1 MSLKIPANFGLST
14 SLKELSDAKIEIIR
28 KEKELNLYIKEF
40 IDSVILTKEQVLAS
54 IPSSQYHLYC
64 KKKVELTYK
73 SQKVEENI
81 FGMTY
86 FRNSNKPY
94 IKNYDFSG
102 SIDELLSPIP
112 FFRLSKDKIEIV
124 KYFIIDS
131 DNHLLIPVYIKP
143 HNSNNYYFNDDY
155 SKLII
160 NDVRRNYQTIDE
172 YRQNDSKCIYHEMTF
187 YHEFDLIK
195 NKYICTTLGQYIHVP
210 IIK

>member
-1 MSLKIPANFGLST
+1 MSLKIPANFGLAT

-40 IDSVILTKEQVLAS
+40 IDSVFLTKEKVLAS

-73 SQKVEENI
+73 LQKVEENI
-81 FGMTY
+81 IGMTH
-86 FRNSNKPY
+86 FMKSNKPY
-94 IKNYDFSG
+94 IKIDDFNG
-102 SIDELLSPIP
+102 SIDELLTPIP
-112 FFRLSKDKIEIV
+112 FFRLSVV

-131 DNHLLIPVYIKP
+131 DNHLLIPVFIKP
-143 HNSNNYYFNDDY
+143 HNNYYFNGDY

-172 YRQNDSKCIYHEMTF
+172 YRQNNSTCIYHEMTF
-187 YHEFDLIK
+187 MHEFDLIK
-195 NKYICTTLGQYIHVP
+195 NKYIGTTLGHHIPVP